1 MSCTPPRSGGP
12 GGVQGSSPKGV
23 LGRSF
28 GYAICMTDTRDTV
41 VPETATAATGLGY
54 PMEKA
59 DHAMGLELQIVELVE
74 QQARARVQHRDEDA
88 EQFESEIAQLRAEL
102 AAASE
107 LVLPPS

>member
-1 MSCTPPRSGGP
+1 M
-12 GGVQGSSPKGV
+12 QGFSPKGV
-23 LGRSF
+23 LRRSD
-28 GYAICMTDTRDTV
+28 GYAIRMTDTPDTV
-41 VPETATAATGLGY
+41 VPETATADAGLGY

-88 EQFESEIAQLRAEL
+88 DKFESEIDQLRGEL

-107 LVLPPS
+107 VIPPPA